1 MMTEDG
7 IEYNKQQ
14 KSRLRDEI
22 VKFFAEMDDFVPL
35 EEIAEHLE
43 MSPMKIK
50 EHMIGMEHVNILY
63 PFFPIL
69 SRSEIGKLME
79 KDGKFKLATMKDVE
93 EESVRLADISLKL
106 REFFDAN
113 PENYYTLEEVCE
125 ATKLCRDDVISEF
138 SRMKILV
145 DYYSVVSETVDS
157 MDYYRKS
164 APGRIVRKS

>member
-63 PFFPIL
+63 PFFQIF
-69 SRSEIGKLME
+69 SRS
-79 KDGKFKLATMKDVE
+79 
-93 EESVRLADISLKL
+93 
-106 REFFDAN
+106 
-113 PENYYTLEEVCE
+113 
-125 ATKLCRDDVISEF
+125 
-138 SRMKILV
+138 
-145 DYYSVVSETVDS
+145 
-157 MDYYRKS
+157 
-164 APGRIVRKS
+164 